1 MDMEPAICA
10 ITKAESIENTDVIT
24 MRNINKSYRMG
35 TQSLHVLKD
44 VSLTVKQGEYLAIL
58 GPSGSGKSTLMN
70 IIGCMD
76 VMDKLSAGWRGN
88 RTGEGK
94 GTGKNPESE
103 NRFHFSEIS
112 SDSDLQRAA
121 EYRYAASDAR
131 NGACGSAGD
140 EYGYD

>member
-1 MDMEPAICA
+1 M
-10 ITKAESIENTDVIT
+10 
-24 MRNINKSYRMG
+24 
-35 TQSLHVLKD
+35 H
-44 VSLTVKQGEYLAIL
+44 
-58 GPSGSGKSTLMN
+58 
-70 IIGCMD
+70 GCD
-76 VMDKLSAGWRGN
+76 GQRKLSAGWRGN